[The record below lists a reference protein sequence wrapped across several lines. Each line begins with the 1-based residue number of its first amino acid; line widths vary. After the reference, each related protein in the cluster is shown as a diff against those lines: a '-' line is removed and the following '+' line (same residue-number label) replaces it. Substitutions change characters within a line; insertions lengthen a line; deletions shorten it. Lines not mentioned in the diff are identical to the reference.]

1 VQLASAIREIA
12 SLSAIPVELKEA
24 ELVGTFDVFLD
35 GEIVYSKK
43 KTGRLPHPGEVEQL
57 IMARMN

>member
-1 VQLASAIREIA
+1 MQLASALEEIA
-12 SLSAIPVELKEA
+12 SLSALQVEMKEA

-43 KTGRLPHPGEVEQL
+43 NTGRLPHPGEVEQL
-57 IMARMN
+57 IMARMG